1 MSILF
6 TGAESNTP
14 ISRPEIESGFVS
26 FQEGNTRFRHPL
38 CFNTLRER
46 AFAVNLSARESVE
59 ITGFGGEGMFC
70 IEEIVAREILDSRGN
85 PTIEVDC
92 VLDGGVGGR
101 AAVPSGASTG
111 SREALELRDGGKRYR
126 GKGVAK
132 AVANVE
138 EIAGRLRGMDARDQA
153 RIDRALI
160 DLDGTPD
167 KSRLGANAL
176 LGASLAVARAAAE
189 ASGLPLYAYVGGPA
203 ATVLPVPLLNV
214 LNGGAHA
221 DNSVDI
227 QEFMIVPIGFDRF
240 SEALRAGVEI
250 YHTLKDIL
258 KKEGKVTAVGDE
270 GGFAP
275 DLKSNRDALDYLMR
289 AIEKAGYTPGKQ
301 VGLAL
306 DVAASEFVEG
316 AHEKEG
322 KKKKAPREVRYNLAG
337 EGRNGLSSA
346 DLVGLYRDWLDAYP
360 LVSIEDG
367 LAEGDN
373 EGWKLLTT
381 ELGRRVQL
389 VGDDL
394 FVTNPQILARGI
406 ADGIANALLVKV
418 NQIGTLTETLEAVEM
433 AKVNAY
439 ANILSHRSGETE
451 DTTIA
456 DLAVATRCGQI
467 KTGAPC
473 RSDRV
478 AKYNRLLRIE
488 EELEGVASY
497 PGRAAFPRWKP

>member
-1 MSILF
+1 M
-6 TGAESNTP
+6 
-14 ISRPEIESGFVS
+14 
-26 FQEGNTRFRHPL
+26 
-38 CFNTLRER
+38 
-46 AFAVNLSARESVE
+46 
-59 ITGFGGEGMFC
+59 GMFC

-85 PTIEVDC
+85 PTLEVDC

-111 SREALELRDGGKRYR
+111 SREALELRDGGKRYQ
-126 GKGVAK
+126 GKGVRK
-132 AVANVE
+132 AIANVQD
-138 EIAGRLRGMDARDQA
+138 EIAPRLRGMDARDQA

-160 DLDGTPD
+160 ELDGTAD
-167 KSRLGANAL
+167 KSRLGANST
-176 LGASLAVARAAAE
+176 LGVSLAVARAAAE

-227 QEFMIVPIGFDRF
+227 QEFMLVPIGFDRF
-240 SEALRAGVEI
+240 AEALRAGAEI
-250 YHTLKDIL
+250 YHALKGVL
-258 KKEGKVTAVGDE
+258 KKAGMVTAVGDE

-275 DLKSNRDALDYLMR
+275 NLKSNREALDLLMT
-289 AIEKAGYTPGKQ
+289 AIEKAGYKPGTQ
-301 VGLAL
+301 IGLAL
-306 DVAASEFVEG
+306 DVAASELVD
-316 AHEKEG
+316 G
-322 KKKKAPREVRYNLAG
+322 KKKKGKGTLYALAG
-337 EGRNGLSSA
+337 EGRSGLSSS
-346 DLVGLYRDWLDAYP
+346 DLIALYREWLDAYP

-367 LAEGDN
+367 LAEGDW
-373 EGWKLLTT
+373 EGWKEMTA
-381 ELGRRVQL
+381 ELGSRVQI

-394 FVTNPQILARGI
+394 FVTNPEILAKGI
-406 ADGIANALLVKV
+406 AEGLANALLVKV

-433 AKVNAY
+433 AKTHAY
-439 ANILSHRSGETE
+439 SNVMSHRSGETE

-456 DLAVATRCGQI
+456 DLAVATRAGQI

-488 EELEGVASY
+488 EELEGVATY
-497 PGRAAFPRWKP
+497 PGARAFPRWTR